1 MIKHTIIDNATD
13 IEYTDTLKNLINMVN
28 NCNSTSALD
37 YTFIRKNNF
46 NQNPNFEWWLKYQ
59 GYKINFQGQILTEKE
74 SK

>member
-46 NQNPNFEWWLKYQ
+46 KDIKLIFKV
-59 GYKINFQGQILTEKE
+59 KF
-74 SK
+74 